1 MRERVYPIAQS
12 NGLTLRSTLC
22 LRLYLVLYNIDQII
36 HIFSF
41 LLYRI
46 LQRLQ
51 IRPDVIHF
59 GRIMF

>member
-1 MRERVYPIAQS
+1 MVQRS
-12 NGLTLRSTLC
+12 TLRSTLC
-22 LRLYLVLYNIDQII
+22 LRLYLGLYDIDHII
-36 HIFSF
+36 LIFSF

-51 IRPDVIHF
+51 IRLDVIHF